1 MNFVELMADGDEC
14 AFDQRCIYGQS
25 VDGHAVYCHNAD
37 WPAAPRKCRRTWYYG
52 EKYATENGCRD
63 EDCPG
68 FKPNPEFP
76 DAAMSAKTS
85 DNPC

>member
-1 MNFVELMADGDEC
+1 MPKFRVEVPIEGIATYL
-14 AFDQRCIYGQS
+14 IK
-25 VDGHAVYCHNAD
+25 
-37 WPAAPRKCRRTWYYG
+37 APS
-52 EKYATENGCRD
+52 AD

>member
-1 MNFVELMADGDEC
+1 MPKFRVEVPIEGIATYL
-14 AFDQRCIYGQS
+14 I
-25 VDGHAVYCHNAD
+25 
-37 WPAAPRKCRRTWYYG
+37 
-52 EKYATENGCRD
+52 YATENGCRD

-85 DNPC
+85 GNPC